1 MKLSDLSWLITL
13 YECSEG
19 VPIREYL
26 AMRLAVLTP
35 GSLDVAAIEEK
46 SKREPLIKNMEGAIE
61 SEGYRFDGKKL
72 FDLQVAL
79 NERVVSNEV
88 IILSDIFFRGNS
100 AGLKKNEEPWLL
112 HLFKFPR
119 IEGYSYNFGF
129 GVTHTPLVP
138 GSSELGKFYF
148 PGLAIDHRIFG
159 ILKKTWDYEKDQGTV
174 KGSRFEALLVSFF
187 SCLREITVKGS
198 HDYVHH
204 LIYDQFMPGGN
215 ELDLTSK
222 HSPMA
227 RHSYLHNRINSCFN
241 RGALTRLSNSNF
253 LEAYSFL
260 VNTQSHAH
268 GYSINPSSITTD
280 LEAAAKGIK
289 NLALIKA
296 FIAESQGEEVA
307 QKIAIYFSL
316 TLLNFLF
323 LRISPNRHETWDIL
337 REPVEKL
344 ALQPYQLSGGPILD
358 HSLNTM
364 YHRLAEQLSNTF
376 SWTHR
381 YQEIGDYLAKTAS
394 GYGKEMGL
402 AANEIDKKEGG
413 YVSAVLNHLDK
424 LRRNTIQSR

>member
-13 YECSEG
+13 YERPEG
-19 VPIREYL
+19 VSIREYMAMHL
-26 AMRLAVLTP
+26 AALTP
-35 GSLDVAAIEEK
+35 SSLDVAAIEEK
-46 SKREPLIKNMEGAIE
+46 NKRDFLIKNMEDAIDG
-61 SEGYRFDGKKL
+61 EGYRFDGKRL

-79 NERVVSNEV
+79 NERVVSNEAV
-88 IILSDIFFRGNS
+88 ILPDIFFRGNP

-129 GVTHTPLVP
+129 IVAHTPLFQ
-138 GSSELGKFYF
+138 GSSEFGKFYF
-148 PGLAIDHRIFG
+148 PGLAIDRRIFEV
-159 ILKKTWDYEKDQGTV
+159 LKRTWDHKRDQNTQR
-174 KGSRFEALLVSFF
+174 GSGFEALLVSFF

-204 LIYDQFMPGGN
+204 LIYDQFMPGRN
-215 ELDLTSK
+215 ELDFTTK

-227 RHSYLHNRINSCFN
+227 RHPYLHNRINSCFN

-268 GYSINPSSITTD
+268 GYSLNPSSITTD
-280 LEAAAKGIK
+280 LEAAAKGIES
-289 NLALIKA
+289 LALIKA
-296 FIAESQGEEVA
+296 FIAESQCEEVA

-323 LRISPNRHETWDIL
+323 FRISPNRHETWDIL

-344 ALQPYQLSGGPILD
+344 ALPPYQLSSGTILD
-358 HSLNTM
+358 HSFNTM
-364 YHRLAEQLSNTF
+364 HHRLAGQLSNAF

-381 YQEIGDYLAKTAS
+381 YQEVGDYLAKTAS

-402 AANEIDKKEGG
+402 VANEIDKREGG

-424 LRRNTIQSR
+424 LRKDSNQSR